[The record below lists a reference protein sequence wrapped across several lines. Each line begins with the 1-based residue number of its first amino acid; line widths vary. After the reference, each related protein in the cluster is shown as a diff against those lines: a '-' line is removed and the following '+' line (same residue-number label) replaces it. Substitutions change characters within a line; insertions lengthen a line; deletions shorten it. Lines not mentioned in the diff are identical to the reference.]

1 MTSGID
7 RLATLALFLATVLW
21 GGSFIAM
28 KLAIGVYGP
37 MVVVFARMALA
48 SLCFLFLV
56 GRFRSERYQA
66 GDWKRLLF
74 MALCEPCFYFLFEAM
89 ALTYTSASQA
99 GMVVATMPVLAAVAA
114 RFVLQ
119 EHLPAR
125 TWFGLLLAIFGVI
138 WLTMYSVRTEYAPNP
153 LLGNFLEFLAMCC
166 AVGYMITVK
175 TLCNRFSPLFLTAV
189 QAFVATIFFLPLL
202 FLPSTP
208 MPDAFHLG
216 AVVSVLYL
224 GFGVTLGAYWLY
236 NVGISR
242 IPAGQASVF
251 INLVPVITVFLGWLI
266 LGERLT
272 PMQYA
277 ASGVVLFAVFLSQSR
292 GQSLPSLPGS
302 PQPNIDLTIHRTPKA
317 RRSTPKTKQTDAKT
331 RL

>member
-1 MTSGID
+1 MAAGID
-7 RLATLALFLATVLW
+7 RLASIALFLATVLW

-37 MVVVFARMALA
+37 MIVVFARMALA

-99 GMVVATMPVLAAVAA
+99 GMVVAAMPVLAAVTA
-114 RFVLQ
+114 RFVLK
-119 EHLPAR
+119 ERLPAR
-125 TWFGLLLAIFGVI
+125 TWIGLFLAILGVI
-138 WLTMYSVRTEYAPNP
+138 WLTMHSVRTEYAPNP

-175 TLCNRFSPLFLTAV
+175 TLSNRFSPLFLTAV
-189 QAFVATIFFLPLL
+189 QAFVATLFFLPLL
-202 FLPSTP
+202 FLPGAT
-208 MPDAFHLG
+208 MPAAFH
-216 AVVSVLYL
+216 AEAIVSILYL
-224 GFGVTLGAYWLY
+224 GFGVTLLAYWLY

-242 IPAGQASVF
+242 IPAGQASIF

-266 LGERLT
+266 LDERLT

-277 ASGVVLFAVFLSQSR
+277 ASGLVLFAVFLSQSR
-292 GQSLPSLPGS
+292 GQNLPSLPGS
-302 PQPNIDLTIHRTPKA
+302 HGTNVNLTIHRTPKT
-317 RRSTPKTKQTDAKT
+317 RRSTPKAKQTEAKT

>member
-1 MTSGID
+1 MLHGID
-7 RLATLALFLATVLW
+7 RLATAALTLATVLW

-48 SLCFLFLV
+48 SLCFLLLV
-56 GRFRSERYQA
+56 GRFKSERYRP
-66 GDWKRLLF
+66 GDWKPLLF
-74 MALCEPCFYFLFEAM
+74 MALCEPCLYFLFEAM

-99 GMVVATMPVLAAVAA
+99 GMIVAILPVMVAVAA
-114 RFVLQ
+114 RFVLN

-125 TWFGLLLAIFGVI
+125 TWIGFALAIIGVV
-138 WLTMYSVRTEYAPNP
+138 WLTIHSVSDEHAPNP

-189 QAFVATIFFLPLL
+189 QAFVACIFFLPLL
-202 FLPSTP
+202 FLPGTA
-208 MPDAFHLG
+208 MPDTFHPG
-216 AVVSVLYL
+216 AVLSILYL
-224 GFGVTLGAYWLY
+224 GIGVTLGAYWLY
-236 NVGISR
+236 NFGISR
-242 IPAGQASVF
+242 IPAGQASSFV
-251 INLVPVITVFLGWLI
+251 NLIPVITLFLGWLI

-272 PMQYA
+272 PMQYV
-277 ASGVVLFAVFLSQSR
+277 ASGVVIFAVFLSQGGR
-292 GQSLPSLPGS
+292 RE
-302 PQPNIDLTIHRTPKA
+302 QPREIDITIHRTPKTI
-317 RRSTPKTKQTDAKT
+317 RKTPKPNSTDARN